1 MQTTATSATTTTTTE
16 SIRDSYK
23 TRTDPSLS
31 IYPAVSAAVAI
42 AVLVVIS
49 RTVDADRRALT
60 TPGGRSA
67 TLAV

>member
-16 SIRDSYK
+16 SIRDSYE

-31 IYPAVSAAVAI
+31 IYPAVSVAAAP

-49 RTVDADRRALT
+49 RTVDAD
-60 TPGGRSA
+60 
-67 TLAV
+67 